1 MIEPLVLGFII
12 TNKSV
17 KEVPAVM
24 LENDETVIKGVVG
37 SGVKIQEIGLA
48 AE

>member
-37 SGVKIQEIGLA
+37 SGVKIQEIGLTV
-48 AE
+48 E